1 MSVSTTGSGLHFD
14 STIDDSQFQAS
25 INRMN
30 SSINNFTGNIE
41 DQGNQ
46 IERLARQV
54 SVAAASFSF
63 KIDGGFIA
71 KLDKARAEFLQLK
84 VAFSA
89 MLKSKAEVDALMKEI
104 SVLAGATP
112 FGLSEL
118 AEAAKALL
126 ANGSA
131 AGTLVE
137 ELRMLGEI
145 AYGVSEPI
153 SSLVTIYTSLRAQN
167 LAYAKEI
174 QQFAGL
180 GIPIY
185 AELANVLN
193 IDRESVDQFVNAG
206 KVGFA
211 EVQQAFTNLTAS
223 GSIFGDLIQEQSDVS
238 IQQIERFKEAWTSML
253 AETGKSKI
261 GTSGSDVE
269 STSGLVTSYQK
280 VLDVLKSVK
289 EAQDAFDTVK
299 GIVTLGNSAST
310 LTEEVM
316 IGTEL
321 TNVTRALT
329 LEEGLRMAQT
339 EIATGLQGISNGL
352 MAAAVNPYVL
362 AGVAAVALGV
372 AIYALNDSMTDQEKA
387 QKIITEQN
395 QEYAKSAEELK
406 SKVSDLN
413 GLLFDKSATDF
424 QQTKAFAELQKQYPG
439 VFDNLSKEAYLKM
452 GIADAQKLI
461 NSENDKN
468 EVADLGKR
476 YEDAS
481 EKVNTLSA
489 KIKSLN
495 EIVEVGGDPHG
506 AISSEIIRATE
517 ELQVAK
523 VAATELGTSFSKQH
537 EAWKVSLM
545 TDEQKIKHYTNLR
558 NELTRQKDLINK
570 INIGAGGLQS
580 IFSTLSLN
588 NINSQLD
595 FFNDNI
601 KASTN
606 NIALKGSIA
615 GLDEAISNEKT
626 KQSNSANHTQYQK
639 YQKKIDILETRKEKI
654 TEDPVKV
661 EQEAAKRKT
670 DMIVKID
677 DLHRKY
683 NDKSITDDE
692 QKLLDIRQQYA
703 SLRKEI
709 DAYNADPK
717 NTKKINKDLKP
728 ELEKALENQQY
739 ESDTNNLKASLDKQK
754 QIYEEYEQYKND
766 FGKAAADKKY
776 ESDLKTYSTYLE
788 KLEAERSVLLAKD
801 PKDMNG
807 FEKERLTEYNTRI
820 NEQVKLQHDAQAKLL
835 LENRTYEQLKLAA
848 TDHYNA
854 DILKMQGENLE
865 GSRALRTK
873 AYEDELGSLSDSLL
887 SKSDVYKKAA
897 DEALHYTKVELVKEI
912 AALEKVLAS
921 GVIPADQVGAVQKN
935 LDDLKLTL
943 SIGVD
948 QGNLKALKDEYT
960 RVSNQLKP
968 QKDKDGKEIILSEKE
983 SKAITKRLVGIQKK
997 IDEID
1002 HNGDG
1007 VANWGDKISEHFS
1020 YLTQDFSTAAAGMSK
1035 DLGVVSGKFND
1046 LSTAFGGNETQ
1057 LGYLLGTIGQLAGAA
1072 SDAAGAAASFYT
1084 GDIVGGVT
1092 KTISAVTKVLSIG
1105 KKVKEMNA
1113 AARKEVDDF
1122 YKSAVAGEI
1131 EYQASL
1137 RDRELQTVRNNKTAL
1152 QGIRD
1157 EVELRKKDKEAYSK
1171 ESEEIM
1177 GKLQGQSYVESETYT
1192 HGTWFRKAKVN
1203 KTYGSL
1209 AGKSFNE
1216 LSQLLTEGKL
1226 EGDTKGLVERL
1237 KELEEKGYDAEQAM
1251 AGLAKETAEL
1261 FTATTSDNLT
1271 NALADMFANGK
1282 TSAEDLADFF
1292 KTTMDDAAL
1301 SIFKNK
1307 VLADAMEKFYD
1318 EFDNAAESGDELTLD
1333 EIARLNGLFNS
1344 LTGDAIQKFEEY
1356 KKITGSDLN
1365 SGDTTGSSQT
1375 GVSGAIV
1382 GAALTEGTA
1391 NRVLGIAISQY
1402 DEIKRQGQSSQAYFY
1417 MAATNFQVQ
1426 LQIEQ
1431 NTFRTANNTDGIA
1444 EKLDVIAAN
1453 TKPAGGISLEQS
1465 LRDKGIKY

>member
-71 KLDKARAEFLQLK
+71 KLDQAREEFLQLE

-137 ELRMLGEI
+137 ELKMLGEV

-167 LAYAKEI
+167 LAYTKEI

-223 GSIFGDLIQEQSDVS
+223 GSIFGGLIQEKSAVS
-238 IQQIERFKEAWTSML
+238 IQQIERFKEAWASML
-253 AETGKSKI
+253 AETSKSKS
-261 GTSGSDVE
+261 GTSGTDVE
-269 STSGLVTSYQK
+269 STSGLVASYQK

-289 EAQDAFDTVK
+289 DAQDAFDTVK
-299 GIVTLGNSAST
+299 GIITLGNTAST

-339 EIATGLQGISNGL
+339 EIATGLQGISNSL
-352 MAAAVNPYVL
+352 MAAGINPYVL
-362 AGVAAVALGV
+362 AGVAVVALGA

-387 QKIITEQN
+387 QKIIIEQN
-395 QEYAKSAEELK
+395 QKYAKSAEELK
-406 SKVSDLN
+406 SKVSGLN
-413 GLLFDKSATDF
+413 GVLFDKSATDF

-439 VFDNLSKEAYLKM
+439 VFDNLSKEAYLKL
-452 GIADAQKLI
+452 GVADAQKLI

-468 EVADLGKR
+468 EVANLGER
-476 YEDAS
+476 YKNATAN
-481 EKVNTLSA
+481 VAALSA
-489 KIKSLN
+489 KINSLN
-495 EIVEVGGDPHG
+495 EIIKTSGDQGGS
-506 AISSEIIRATE
+506 ISFEIMRTSK
-517 ELQVAK
+517 ELEVAK
-523 VAATELGTSFSKQH
+523 VAAAELGTSFSKQH
-537 EAWKVSLM
+537 EAWKISLM
-545 TDEQKIKHYTNLR
+545 TDEQKIKYYTNLR
-558 NELTRQKDLINK
+558 DELNKQKDLMTK
-570 INIGAGGLQS
+570 INIGAGGVQDV
-580 IFSTLSLN
+580 FSNLSLN
-588 NINSQLD
+588 NINGQLK

-601 KASTN
+601 DAAKT
-606 NIALKGSIA
+606 NIALKGSVA
-615 GLDEAISNEKT
+615 ALDEAINNERGN
-626 KQSNSANHTQYQK
+626 QSKATNHAEYQK
-639 YQKKIDILETRKEKI
+639 SQKKINKLEDRKAKI

-661 EQEAAKRKT
+661 AQEAAKRKE
-670 DMIVKID
+670 DMMNKIHD
-677 DLHRKY
+677 VNSKY

-692 QKLLDIRQQYA
+692 QKLLD
-703 SLRKEI
+703 LRKEYATLQKEI
-709 DAYNADPK
+709 EAYNADPK
-717 NTKKINKDLKP
+717 NTKKINENLKP
-728 ELEKALENQQY
+728 EREKAE
-739 ESDTNNLKASLDKQK
+739 ENLKYETETKNLKVSLDKQK

-776 ESDLKTYSTYLE
+776 ESDIKTYGSYLE
-788 KLEAERSVLLAKD
+788 KLEAERSVLLSKD

-807 FEKERLTEYNTRI
+807 LEKERLTEYDTRI
-820 NEQVKLQHDAQAKLL
+820 NEQVKLQKDANSKLL
-835 LENRTYEQLKLAA
+835 LENSTYEQKKTLADERYAKAYLELKG
-848 TDHYNA
+848 DENA
-854 DILKMQGENLE
+854 
-865 GSRALRTK
+865 GSRAILTESYNK
-873 AYEDELGSLSDSLL
+873 EVSSLKESALQKTDI
-887 SKSDVYKKAA
+887 YKKMSQ
-897 DEALHYTKVELVKEI
+897 DVILYTKGEAEQKAKTLEGLLGANDIPKEFVS
-912 AALEKVLAS
+912 KVQDNLKDLNLTLTV
-921 GVIPADQVGAVQKN
+921 GADQAN
-935 LDDLKLTL
+935 LDRLKQKLKETKDTL
-943 SIGVD
+943 
-948 QGNLKALKDEYT
+948 NA
-960 RVSNQLKP
+960 
-968 QKDKDGKEIILSEKE
+968 KDKNNKSIVSPEEAERILNDLDKIE
-983 SKAITKRLVGIQKK
+983 TKIAD
-997 IDEID
+997 IDV
-1002 HNGDG
+1002 NGDG
-1007 VANWGDKISEHFS
+1007 KATYADKIAKQFE
-1020 YLTQDFSTAAAGMSK
+1020 YLKGNTQEIAEGVSK
-1035 DLGVVSGKFND
+1035 DLGRLSGGFSE
-1046 LSTAFGGNETQ
+1046 LSGALGGTGTQ
-1057 LGYLLGTIGQLAGAA
+1057 AGYLLDTLSQLAGAA
-1072 SDAAGAAASFYT
+1072 SDAAAAGASFAS
-1084 GDIVGGVT
+1084 GDIIGGVT
-1092 KTISAVTKVLSIG
+1092 KTVSAVTKVLSIG

-1122 YKSAVAGEI
+1122 YKTAVAGEI

-1203 KTYGSL
+1203 KTYSSL
-1209 AGKSFNE
+1209 AGKSFEE

-1237 KELEEKGYDAEQAM
+1237 KELEQKGYDAEQAI
-1251 AGLAKETAEL
+1251 AGLAKETSEL
-1261 FTATTSDNLT
+1261 FTGTTSDNLT
-1271 NALADMFANGK
+1271 NTLADMFASGK
-1282 TSAEDLADFF
+1282 TSAEDLASFF

-1307 VLADAMEKFYD
+1307 VLADAMESFYD
-1318 EFDNAAESGDELTLD
+1318 EFDKASQSDDELTSD

-1344 LTGDAIQKFEEY
+1344 LTGDAIKKFEEY

-1365 SGDTTGSSQT
+1365 SGDTIGSSQT

-1402 DEIKRQGQSSQAYFY
+1402 DEIIRQGQSSQAYFS
-1417 MAATNFQVQ
+1417 MAASNFQVQ

-1444 EKLDVIAAN
+1444 EKLDIIAAN
-1453 TKPAGGISLEQS
+1453 TKPAVETSLEQS
-1465 LRDKGIKY
+1465 LRDKGIKF